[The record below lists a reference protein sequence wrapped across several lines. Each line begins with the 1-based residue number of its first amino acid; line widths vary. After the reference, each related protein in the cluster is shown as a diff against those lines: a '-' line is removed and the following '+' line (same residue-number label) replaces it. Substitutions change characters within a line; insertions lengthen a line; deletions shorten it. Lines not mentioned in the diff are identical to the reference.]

1 MPTDRIIGIDP
12 GNGGGI
18 VVIDETGEGWAI
30 ERVFKLSKGEVA
42 IADFLA
48 QYGSHRAVA
57 YLERVYGF
65 GEGRS
70 FNFGRYYGFVRGVLY
85 ALGLRA
91 ECDTLKDVQPNVWMP
106 GMGLPKQKDVG
117 KVEHRKAI
125 KRLAEES
132 QSDVTATDWNA
143 AAILI
148 ALYGLRCETGKGLR
162 KQ

>member
-1 MPTDRIIGIDP
+1 M
-12 GNGGGI
+12 
-18 VVIDETGEGWAI
+18 VIDEGVDGWVI
-30 ERVFKLSKGEVA
+30 ERVFKLSRGEVA

-48 QYGSHRAVA
+48 QYNSHGAVA

-85 ALGLRA
+85 SLGLRA

-106 GMGLPKQKDVG
+106 DMGLPKQKEVG

-132 QSDVTATDWNA
+132 QADVTATDWNA

-148 ALYGLRCETGKGLR
+148 ALYGLKHETGQGLR